1 MTGEPMTEDKATEK
15 EAKLIIFM
23 QKLLCERFGH
33 KITSAFIRDD
43 VNKKYRGCDYCE
55 YREYL

>member
-1 MTGEPMTEDKATEK
+1 MAEDKATEK